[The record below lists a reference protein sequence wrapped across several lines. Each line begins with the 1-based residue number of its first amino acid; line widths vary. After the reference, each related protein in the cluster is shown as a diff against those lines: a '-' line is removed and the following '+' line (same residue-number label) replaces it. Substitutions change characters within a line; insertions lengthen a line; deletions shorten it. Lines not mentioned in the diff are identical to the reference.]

1 MLIDNLQIVPTDGVT
16 RVSADVDGYEVWFNV
31 PGDFDPN
38 RVGNAFLATVFFPA
52 MAQGGELRFGDGF
65 RLSRQLLNELP
76 TLQKTFGAW
85 SKNLQSFTVAPT
97 PTTVVNASEQV
108 GSLFSGSIDS
118 ICTLLQH
125 SDEITDLVHIAGFEF
140 APAASGAPD
149 PIDAL
154 RAMADKYK
162 KPLRVLETNALK
174 FAYEQKIARDLYHG
188 SLMAAASHILGCK
201 KTYFPSGADY
211 ATLLAWGSHP
221 LTDPSWGS
229 ENVLFVHD
237 GAEMRRIDKIDFLRD
252 HEGVLENIVV
262 CWERQDENCCRC
274 NKCLRT
280 MIAYELLGIPV
291 AAFPERVTSKAIRN
305 ARFTGSVDH
314 VMFNENL
321 AVAREQGHHDLVR
334 AMSWAHTRKVL
345 PKALGGALRVLDE
358 AVFAGAYNNCLS
370 ASKPLAGHANGTRS
384 TSNRSNLITEQSV
397 FHLSVHL
404 DAARFTDTLT
414 FER

>member
-1 MLIDNLQIVPTDGVT
+1 MVKGGNHQVDNLQIVPTDGVT

-149 PIDAL
+149 PVDAL

-162 KPLRVLETNALK
+162 KPMRVLETNALK

-201 KTYFPSGADY
+201 KPTFPPAPTTPRYS
-211 ATLLAWGSHP
+211 P
-221 LTDPSWGS
+221 
-229 ENVLFVHD
+229 
-237 GAEMRRIDKIDFLRD
+237 
-252 HEGVLENIVV
+252 GV
-262 CWERQDENCCRC
+262 
-274 NKCLRT
+274 
-280 MIAYELLGIPV
+280 
-291 AAFPERVTSKAIRN
+291 
-305 ARFTGSVDH
+305 
-314 VMFNENL
+314 
-321 AVAREQGHHDLVR
+321 
-334 AMSWAHTRKVL
+334 HTRSPTLRGVRRTSSSSTM
-345 PKALGGALRVLDE
+345 ALRC
-358 AVFAGAYNNCLS
+358 GAS
-370 ASKPLAGHANGTRS
+370 TRS
-384 TSNRSNLITEQSV
+384 TSCEITKASSKTLW
-397 FHLSVHL
+397 FAGS
-404 DAARFTDTLT
+404 ARTRIAVGVTSAYVP
-414 FER
+414 